1 MKEIYK
7 MKSWFSNTFP
17 EYKKLPQSGKFMA
30 WLTFV
35 QGVVWLILASIQSV
49 QGLINNMAW
58 AVFFGILLFILG
70 VLALSA
76 AWNAFKFREVGFKRM
91 IYVYTP
97 CLLQIAF
104 ASDVFSFV
112 FYIDSV
118 LKLWFSL
125 TVNKLSIGINFA
137 AILFIVLAGRNCR
150 HLKMVSQNTDKNVE
164 PLEQVE
170 QGQETQS

>member
-7 MKSWFSNTFP
+7 MKSWFFNTFP
-17 EYKKLPQSGKFMA
+17 DYKKLPKSGKFMA

>member
-1 MKEIYK
+1 

-17 EYKKLPQSGKFMA
+17 EYKKLPKSGKFMA
-30 WLTFV
+30 WLTLV

-49 QGLINNMAW
+49 QGLINNIAW

-91 IYVYTP
+91 TYVYMP

-125 TVNKLSIGINFA
+125 TVNKLSVGVNFA
-137 AILFIVLAGRNCR
+137 AILFIVLAGRNYR

-164 PLEQVE
+164 PLEQ
-170 QGQETQS
+170 GQETQL

>member
-17 EYKKLPQSGKFMA
+17 EYRKLPKSGKFMA

-91 IYVYTP
+91 TYVYMP

-125 TVNKLSIGINFA
+125 TVNKLSVGVNFA
-137 AILFIVLAGRNCR
+137 AILFIVLAGRNYR

>member
-1 MKEIYK
+1 

-17 EYKKLPQSGKFMA
+17 EYKKLPKSGKFMA
-30 WLTFV
+30 WLTLV

-49 QGLINNMAW
+49 QGLINNIAW

-91 IYVYTP
+91 TYVYIP

-125 TVNKLSIGINFA
+125 TVNKLSVGVNFA
-137 AILFIVLAGRNCR
+137 AILFIVLAGRNYR

-164 PLEQVE
+164 PLEQ
-170 QGQETQS
+170 GQETQL

>member
-1 MKEIYK
+1 

-17 EYKKLPQSGKFMA
+17 EYKKLPKSGKFMA
-30 WLTFV
+30 WLTLV

-49 QGLINNMAW
+49 QGLINNIAW

-70 VLALSA
+70 MLALSA

-91 IYVYTP
+91 TYVYIP

-125 TVNKLSIGINFA
+125 TVNKLSVGVNFA
-137 AILFIVLAGRNCR
+137 AILFIVLAGRNYR

>member
-1 MKEIYK
+1 

-17 EYKKLPQSGKFMA
+17 EYKKLPKSGKFMA
-30 WLTFV
+30 WLTLV

-91 IYVYTP
+91 TYVYIP

-125 TVNKLSIGINFA
+125 TVNKLSVGVNFA
-137 AILFIVLAGRNCR
+137 AILFIVLAGRNYR

-164 PLEQVE
+164 PLEQ
-170 QGQETQS
+170 GQETQL

>member
-1 MKEIYK
+1 

-17 EYKKLPQSGKFMA
+17 EYKKLPKSGKFMA

-49 QGLINNMAW
+49 QGLINSIAW

-70 VLALSA
+70 MLALSA

-91 IYVYTP
+91 TYVYMP

-125 TVNKLSIGINFA
+125 TVNKLSVGVNFA
-137 AILFIVLAGRNCR
+137 AILFIVLAGRNYR

-164 PLEQVE
+164 SLEQVE

>member
-1 MKEIYK
+1 

-17 EYKKLPQSGKFMA
+17 EYKKLPKSGKFMA

-49 QGLINNMAW
+49 QGLINNIAW

-91 IYVYTP
+91 AYVYMP

-125 TVNKLSIGINFA
+125 TVNKLSVSVNFA
-137 AILFIVLAGRNCR
+137 AILFIVLAGRNYR

-170 QGQETQS
+170 QGQETQP

>member
-7 MKSWFSNTFP
+7 MKSWFFNTFP
-17 EYKKLPQSGKFMA
+17 DYKKLPKSGKFMA

-49 QGLINNMAW
+49 QGLINNIAW

-76 AWNAFKFREVGFKRM
+76 AWNAFKFRAVGFKRM
-91 IYVYTP
+91 TYVYMP
-97 CLLQIAF
+97 CILQIAF

-118 LKLWFSL
+118 LKLSFSL
-125 TVNKLSIGINFA
+125 IINKLTVGVNFA
-137 AILFIVLAGRNCR
+137 AILFIVLAGRNYR

-164 PLEQVE
+164 PLEQ
-170 QGQETQS
+170 GQETQS

>member
-7 MKSWFSNTFP
+7 MKSWFFNTFP
-17 EYKKLPQSGKFMA
+17 DYKKLPKSGKFMA

-49 QGLINNMAW
+49 QGLINNIAW

>member
-7 MKSWFSNTFP
+7 MKSWFFNTFP
-17 EYKKLPQSGKFMA
+17 DYKKLPKSGKFMA

-35 QGVVWLILASIQSV
+35 QGVVWVVLAVIQSV
-49 QGLINNMAW
+49 QGLINNIAW
-58 AVFFGILLFILG
+58 AVFFGILLFVLG

-76 AWNAFKFREVGFKRM
+76 AWNAFKFRAAGFKRM
-91 IYVYTP
+91 TYVYMP

-104 ASDVFSFV
+104 AGDVFYFV

-118 LKLWFSL
+118 LKLSFSL
-125 TVNKLSIGINFA
+125 TVDKLTVGINFA
-137 AILFIVLAGRNCR
+137 AILFIVLAGRNYR

-164 PLEQVE
+164 PLER
-170 QGQETQS
+170 GQETQS

>member
-1 MKEIYK
+1 

-17 EYKKLPQSGKFMA
+17 EYKKLPKSGKFMA
-30 WLTFV
+30 WLTLV

-91 IYVYTP
+91 TYVYIP

-125 TVNKLSIGINFA
+125 TVNKLSVGVNFA
-137 AILFIVLAGRNCR
+137 AILFIVLAGRNYR

-164 PLEQVE
+164 PLEQ
-170 QGQETQS
+170 GQETQS

>member
-1 MKEIYK
+1 

-17 EYKKLPQSGKFMA
+17 DYKKLLKSGKFMA

>member
-1 MKEIYK
+1 

-17 EYKKLPQSGKFMA
+17 EYKKLPKSGKFMA

-49 QGLINNMAW
+49 QGLINNIAW

-91 IYVYTP
+91 TYVYTP

-118 LKLWFSL
+118 LKLSFSL
-125 TVNKLSIGINFA
+125 IINKLTVGVNFA
-137 AILFIVLAGRNCR
+137 AILFIVLAGRNYR

-164 PLEQVE
+164 PLEQ
-170 QGQETQS
+170 GQETQS

>member
-17 EYKKLPQSGKFMA
+17 EYKKLPKSGKFMA
-30 WLTFV
+30 WLTLV

-125 TVNKLSIGINFA
+125 TVNKFSIGINFA

-170 QGQETQS
+170 QGQET

>member
-1 MKEIYK
+1 

-17 EYKKLPQSGKFMA
+17 EYKKLPKSGKFMA
-30 WLTFV
+30 WLTFM

-49 QGLINNMAW
+49 QGLINNIAW

-91 IYVYTP
+91 TYVYIP

-125 TVNKLSIGINFA
+125 TVNKLSVGVNFA
-137 AILFIVLAGRNCR
+137 AILFIVLAGRNYR

-164 PLEQVE
+164 PLEQ
-170 QGQETQS
+170 GQETQL

>member
-17 EYKKLPQSGKFMA
+17 EYKKLPKSGKFMA

-164 PLEQVE
+164 PLEQ
-170 QGQETQS
+170 GQETQS

>member
-1 MKEIYK
+1 

-17 EYKKLPQSGKFMA
+17 EYKKLPKSGKFMA

-91 IYVYTP
+91 TYVYTP

-104 ASDVFSFV
+104 ASDVFSFTY
-112 FYIDSV
+112 YIESV
-118 LKLWFSL
+118 LQLSFSL
-125 TVNKLSIGINFA
+125 IVHELTVGVNFA
-137 AILFIVLAGRNCR
+137 AILFIVLAGRNYR

-164 PLEQVE
+164 PLEQ
-170 QGQETQS
+170 GQETQP

>member
-1 MKEIYK
+1 
-7 MKSWFSNTFP
+7 
-17 EYKKLPQSGKFMA
+17 MA

>member
-1 MKEIYK
+1 
-7 MKSWFSNTFP
+7 
-17 EYKKLPQSGKFMA
+17 MA

-35 QGVVWLILASIQSV
+35 QGVTWVVLAGVLSV

-58 AVFFGILLFILG
+58 SMLFGVLIFALG
-70 VLALSA
+70 VLALFA
-76 AWNAFKFREVGFKRM
+76 AWNAFKYRAVGFKRM
-91 IYVYTP
+91 TYVYVP
-97 CLLQIAF
+97 CILQIAF

>member
-7 MKSWFSNTFP
+7 MKSWFFNTFP
-17 EYKKLPQSGKFMA
+17 DYKKLPKSGKFMA
-30 WLTFV
+30 WLTLV

-58 AVFFGILLFILG
+58 AVLFGVLVFALG

-97 CLLQIAF
+97 CLLQITF
-104 ASDVFSFV
+104 ASDVFSFTY
-112 FYIDSV
+112 YIESV
-118 LKLWFSL
+118 LQLSFSL
-125 TVNKLSIGINFA
+125 IVHKLTVGINFA
-137 AILFIVLAGRNCR
+137 AILFIVLAGRNYR

>member
-7 MKSWFSNTFP
+7 MKSWFFNTFP
-17 EYKKLPQSGKFMA
+17 EYKKLPKSGKFMA

-35 QGVVWLILASIQSV
+35 QGVVWSILASIQSV
-49 QGLINNMAW
+49 QGLINNIAW

-91 IYVYTP
+91 TYVYTP

-104 ASDVFSFV
+104 ASDVFSFTY
-112 FYIDSV
+112 YIESV
-118 LKLWFSL
+118 LQLSFSL
-125 TVNKLSIGINFA
+125 TGHKLTVGINFA
-137 AILFIVLAGRNCR
+137 AILFIVLAGRNYR

-164 PLEQVE
+164 PLEK
-170 QGQETQS
+170 GQETQS

>member
-1 MKEIYK
+1 

-17 EYKKLPQSGKFMA
+17 EYKKLPKSGKFMA

-58 AVFFGILLFILG
+58 AVLFGVLVFALG

-104 ASDVFSFV
+104 ASDVFSFTY
-112 FYIDSV
+112 YIESV
-118 LKLWFSL
+118 LQLSFSL
-125 TVNKLSIGINFA
+125 IVHKLTVGINFA

-164 PLEQVE
+164 PLEQ
-170 QGQETQS
+170 GQETQS

>member
-1 MKEIYK
+1 

-17 EYKKLPQSGKFMA
+17 EYKKLPKSGKFMA
-30 WLTFV
+30 WLTLV

-49 QGLINNMAW
+49 QGLINNIAW

-91 IYVYTP
+91 TYVYTP

-104 ASDVFSFV
+104 ASDVSSFV

-118 LKLWFSL
+118 LKLSFSL
-125 TVNKLSIGINFA
+125 IINKLTVGVNFA
-137 AILFIVLAGRNCR
+137 AILFIVLAGRNYR

-164 PLEQVE
+164 PLEQ
-170 QGQETQS
+170 GQETQS

>member
-17 EYKKLPQSGKFMA
+17 EYKKLPKSGKFMA

-58 AVFFGILLFILG
+58 AVLFGVLVFALG

-91 IYVYTP
+91 TYVYMP

-125 TVNKLSIGINFA
+125 TVNKLSVGVNFA
-137 AILFIVLAGRNCR
+137 AILFIVLAGRNYR

>member
-1 MKEIYK
+1 

-17 EYKKLPQSGKFMA
+17 EYKKLPKSGKFMA
-30 WLTFV
+30 WLTLV

-49 QGLINNMAW
+49 QGLINNIAW

-91 IYVYTP
+91 TYVYTP

-118 LKLWFSL
+118 LKLSFSL
-125 TVNKLSIGINFA
+125 IINKLTVGVNFA
-137 AILFIVLAGRNCR
+137 AILFIVLAGRNYR

-164 PLEQVE
+164 PLEQ
-170 QGQETQS
+170 GQETQS

>member
-7 MKSWFSNTFP
+7 MKSWFFNTFP
-17 EYKKLPQSGKFMA
+17 DYKKLPKSGKFMA

-137 AILFIVLAGRNCR
+137 AILFIVLAGRNYR
-150 HLKMVSQNTDKNVE
+150 HLKMVSQNTDENVE
-164 PLEQVE
+164 PLE

>member
-17 EYKKLPQSGKFMA
+17 DYKKLPKSGKFMA

-35 QGVVWLILASIQSV
+35 QGVVWLILALIQIV

-58 AVFFGILLFILG
+58 AVFFGILVFALG

-104 ASDVFSFV
+104 ASDVFSFTY
-112 FYIDSV
+112 YIESV
-118 LKLWFSL
+118 MQLSFSL
-125 TVNKLSIGINFA
+125 IVHKLTVGINFA

-164 PLEQVE
+164 PLEQ
-170 QGQETQS
+170 GQETQS

>member
-1 MKEIYK
+1 

-17 EYKKLPQSGKFMA
+17 EYKKLPKSGKFMA
-30 WLTFV
+30 WLTLV

-49 QGLINNMAW
+49 QGLINNIAW

-91 IYVYTP
+91 TYVYMP

-125 TVNKLSIGINFA
+125 TVNKLSVGVNFA
-137 AILFIVLAGRNCR
+137 AILFIVLAGRNYR

-164 PLEQVE
+164 SLEQVE

>member
-1 MKEIYK
+1 

-17 EYKKLPQSGKFMA
+17 EYKKLPKSGKFMA

-49 QGLINNMAW
+49 QGLINNIAW

-91 IYVYTP
+91 TYVYIP

-125 TVNKLSIGINFA
+125 TVNKLSVGVNFA
-137 AILFIVLAGRNCR
+137 AILFIVLAGRNYR

-164 PLEQVE
+164 PLEQ
-170 QGQETQS
+170 GQETQS